1 MEAAKIGP
9 DLRLADATSADRNRK
24 PPMKNLCLLD
34 CEQYLFFFR
43 FIVVR
48 GVHASASAALAPS
61 VTRVVIYVS
70 RAFCSTDQE
79 KRETA
84 RSLCAC
90 WQP

>member
-24 PPMKNLCLLD
+24 PLMKNLCLLD
-34 CEQYLFFFR
+34 CEQSLFFFR
-43 FIVVR
+43 FTVR
-48 GVHASASAALAPS
+48 GGHARASAALAPS

-79 KRETA
+79 RRETA
-84 RSLCAC
+84 RSLSAC

>member
-24 PPMKNLCLLD
+24 PLMKNLCLLD

-43 FIVVR
+43 FTVR
-48 GVHASASAALAPS
+48 GVHARASAALAPS

-70 RAFCSTDQE
+70 RAFCLTDQE

-84 RSLCAC
+84 RSLSAC
-90 WQP
+90 WHP

>member
-9 DLRLADATSADRNRK
+9 DLRLADATSVDRNRK
-24 PPMKNLCLLD
+24 SLMKNLCLLD
-34 CEQYLFFFR
+34 CEQSLFFFR
-43 FIVVR
+43 FTVR
-48 GVHASASAALAPS
+48 GEHARAGAGLAPS

-79 KRETA
+79 RRETT
-84 RSLCAC
+84 RSLSAC